1 VEDLL
6 VHRWLHSY
14 VYPRRHDPAACTQL
28 KELAERV
35 EQQAIELGKL
45 VLGYVVKYGE
55 PDWAAAN
62 PAEYCGRMTT
72 IFKRSRQA
80 WK

>member
-1 VEDLL
+1 
-6 VHRWLHSY
+6 
-14 VYPRRHDPAACTQL
+14 L